1 MHPVRILVPFKLKG
15 AKSRLSPILSPDE
28 RALLAISMLKDVLD
42 AVSSACAGGAT
53 ILFKP
58 GNTSLRRQG
67 IRADV
72 RESGLELNE
81 AINSFLEEW
90 ADMGW
95 PSDVLI
101 TMSDLALLSPEEI
114 RGVLGTEGD
123 VVLSPGRGGGTNLIL
138 IRDPGFRTCYQG
150 LSFPKHIDFCRRA
163 GLSVG
168 IYASYFT
175 GCDIDEPEDL
185 AEILIHGCGRSKEVL
200 IKMGFALSE
209 SGRAGCIM
217 ITNQEGKTSDQ
228 GTPALGRPLPSSNK

>member
-1 MHPVRILVPFKLKG
+1 VQPVRILVPFKLDG
-15 AKSRLSPILSPDE
+15 AKSRLSPILSPEE
-28 RALLAISMLKDVLD
+28 RAFLAISMLKDVLD
-42 AVSSACAGGAT
+42 AVSSACVGGAT

-101 TMSDLALLSPEEI
+101 AMSDLALLCPEEI
-114 RGVLGTEGD
+114 RGVLGMEGD
-123 VVLSPGRGGGTNLIL
+123 VVLSPGKGGGTNLIL
-138 IRDPGFRTCYQG
+138 IRDPRFRTCYQG

-163 GLSVG
+163 GLSAG

-175 GCDIDEPEDL
+175 GCDIDVPEDL
-185 AEILIHGCGRSKEVL
+185 AEVLIHGWGRSKEVL

-209 SGRAGCIM
+209 SGRAGCIR
-217 ITNQEGKTSDQ
+217 ITNQAGKTSDQ
-228 GTPALGRPLPSSNK
+228 GAHPLVRPLPSSNK